1 MLSFIAWLI
10 LLVICW
16 PLALIALVAWPIVW
30 LISIPLRLIG
40 IGVGA
45 VLALV
50 RATPFLPARVLGYA
64 G

>member
-1 MLSFIAWLI
+1 VA
-10 LLVICW
+10 LLV
-16 PLALIALVAWPIVW
+16 LVAWPIVW
-30 LISIPLRLIG
+30 LISIPLRLVG

-50 RATPFLPARVLGYA
+50 KVMLILPARVLGYR